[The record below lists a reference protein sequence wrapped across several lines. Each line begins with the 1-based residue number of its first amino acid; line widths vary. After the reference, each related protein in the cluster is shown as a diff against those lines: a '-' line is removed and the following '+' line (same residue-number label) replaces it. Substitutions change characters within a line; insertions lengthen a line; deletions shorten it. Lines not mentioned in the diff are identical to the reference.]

1 MLEQVCSVLRVSKEL
16 WADNGTNFCNTQV
29 AHWQSTEWMRIYSPL
44 YTPQANGVVK
54 QTIGLVKNQIGKH
67 ANAE

>member
-29 AHWQSTEWMRIYSPL
+29 DHWQLTEWMRIYSPL